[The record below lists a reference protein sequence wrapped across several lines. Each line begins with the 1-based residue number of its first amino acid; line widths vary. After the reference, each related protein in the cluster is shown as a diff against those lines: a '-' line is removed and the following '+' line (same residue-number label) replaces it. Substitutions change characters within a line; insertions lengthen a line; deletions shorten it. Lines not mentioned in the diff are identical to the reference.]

1 MWHLK
6 KRWYVASDM
15 LHKNAAWML
24 LGNGARVFIQA
35 MYFFLMA
42 RSLGVQQY
50 GTFVAVAAAA
60 AIASP
65 FVSNGF
71 GSLMIKHVAH
81 DRTQLAESLGNL
93 LAVTLVS
100 GLLLSALM
108 VPICL
113 VMLPR
118 TIAPGII
125 IMVLVSD
132 LLVLPYVGVAG
143 VAFWSLERLGW
154 TAILNVFASLMRLAG
169 IAMIMIL
176 HRPTVMAWSVA
187 YLIASTVSSIVAL
200 ACVLWFLGMPKLGLQ
215 RVRGELRDG
224 FCFSV
229 SLSAQSI
236 YNDIDKTMLARL
248 GTLEATG
255 IYAAAYRLIDVAFLP
270 VGACLNA
277 AYPGFFREGKGGIQA
292 ATHYGW
298 RILKRIVFYPF
309 FAFVALFIGAPLLPW
324 VLGHQYAQV
333 TEALRWL
340 AVLPLLKTLH
350 YFIADSLTGAGYQGL
365 RTLVQ
370 ILVAVFNILINM
382 WIIPAHGWRG
392 AAWSSIASDGL
403 LALALWFAA
412 NRLAR
417 RPHPRFKQA
426 AIVATG
432 PV

>member
-6 KRWYVASDM
+6 QRWHVTDI

-24 LGNGARVFIQA
+24 LGNGARILIQA
-35 MYFFLMA
+35 LYFILMA
-42 RSLGVQQY
+42 RNLGVQQY
-50 GTFVAVAAAA
+50 GSFIAVAAAA
-60 AIASP
+60 GVAFP
-65 FVSNGF
+65 FVGNGF
-71 GSLMIKHVAH
+71 ASLMIKHVTH
-81 DRTQLAESLGNL
+81 DRAQLPESLGNL

-100 GLLLSALM
+100 GLLLSALL

-113 VMLPR
+113 VMFPR
-118 TIAPGII
+118 TIAPAVI

-132 LLVLPYVGVAG
+132 LLVVPYVGVAG
-143 VAFWSLERLGW
+143 AAFASLERMGW
-154 TAILNVFASLMRLAG
+154 TATLNVFASLTRLTG
-169 IAMIMIL
+169 IAVIVIL

-187 YLIASTVSSIVAL
+187 YLVASTLSSIVAL
-200 ACVLWFLGMPKLGLQ
+200 GCVLWFLGMPKLGLH
-215 RVRGELRDG
+215 RIKGELRDG
-224 FCFSV
+224 FYFSV

-255 IYAAAYRLIDVAFLP
+255 IYSAAYRLIDVAFLP
-270 VGACLNA
+270 VGAFLSA

-292 ATHYGW
+292 AMHYG
-298 RILKRIVFYPF
+298 RRLLKRIVPYPLF
-309 FAFVALFIGAPLLPW
+309 MFVALFIGAPLVPW

-340 AVLPLLKTLH
+340 AVLPLLKTFH
-350 YFIADSLTGAGYQGL
+350 YFIANSLTGAGYQGL

-370 ILVAVFNILINM
+370 IGVAVFNILINL

-412 NRLAR
+412 SRLAR
-417 RPHPRFKQA
+417 RPHSRCEKV
-426 AIVATG
+426 AIAATG